1 MAVDYNR
8 IKGVAERLIRENGQ
22 SVTLTQITS
31 TDNGDGSVD
40 EIEVQY
46 IGSGVVSGFT
56 ERDENT
62 FADLQANDAK
72 IICTLPVRPER
83 GDQITANGKDWRI
96 VDFRDVNPANVS
108 LIYILQCRA

>member
-1 MAVDYNR
+1 MAIDYNR

-31 TDNGDGSVD
+31 VDNGDGSVD
-40 EIEVQY
+40 EVETQY

-56 ERDENT
+56 ERDDRT

-72 IICTLPVRPER
+72 LICALPVRPER
-83 GDQITANGKDWRI
+83 GDRIAANGKDWRI
-96 VDFRDVNPANVS
+96 VDFRDVNPADLS
-108 LIYILQCRA
+108 LIYIVQGRV